1 MRSAD
6 LVSSFGEIA
15 RAKDIDRETLQI
27 IVEDVIRAMIDK
39 RYGSD
44 EAFEIIFNP
53 SQGDIQIL
61 HIQEIV
67 ENYDLVDPVTQIEER
82 HAQQI
87 DEDFEVDD
95 EVASELD
102 ISDFGR
108 RAVLT
113 ARQTFR
119 QRIRDIEKEKI
130 YDEYSELMG
139 EIIVGEIY
147 QVRRHE
153 ALLMHDGVEV
163 VLPRNEQ
170 IPGDHYRKGNMLRSV
185 VKEVRRDAG
194 SDPQVVVSRT
204 SPVFMERLFEIEVP
218 EVYDGIV
225 EIKKIARIPGDRAK
239 VAVVSHDER
248 VDPVGACVG
257 VKGVRIHAVVRELS
271 NENIDVMEWSENPS
285 QMVARALS
293 PANPVSVKL
302 NDDADPP
309 RARVEV
315 VADEVSQAIGRRG
328 VNIKLASQ
336 LTGYEID
343 VFREIPSDEEDI
355 DIEEFGDELSQD
367 TIQKLKYI
375 GCDTGKAV
383 LELSDDAL
391 ARRADL
397 NRTVA
402 KRVLQIIRAEFEKG
416 PGIVETIE
424 RGDFT
429 IESLEDDELAE
440 DIDDDR
446 EPPSE
451 DDLADASASE
461 EPLDEEP
468 LDGDSLDS
476 GAETLD
482 DAPAEDLDDGD
493 EPGPDGAGV
502 AEDAEVPEELD
513 GLNAESPEAGA
524 VSDEPTPT
532 DIDEPD
538 PETTTPSPT
547 PQDAADDEV
556 PPTDIDPSE
565 PTQAQSPDLADDEVH
580 NEVEEAGAATPA
592 EPVSTSA
599 EEDSSTPSNDEAV
612 AGAVEEEPEVKE

>member
-53 SQGDIQIL
+53 NQGDIQIL

-67 ENYDLVDPVTQIEER
+67 ENYDLIDPVTQIEER
-82 HAQQI
+82 HAKEI
-87 DEDFEVDD
+87 DEDFEVGD

-102 ISDFGR
+102 ISHFGR

-130 YDEYSELMG
+130 YEEYSDLMG

-170 IPGDHYRKGNMLRSV
+170 IPGDHYRKGNMLRTV

-194 SDPQVVVSRT
+194 SDPQVVASRT

-248 VDPVGACVG
+248 VDAVGACVG

-271 NENIDVMEWSENPS
+271 NENIDVMEWSENPA
-285 QMVARALS
+285 QMVSRALS

-302 NDDADPP
+302 NDDAEPP

-343 VFREIPSDEEDI
+343 VYREIPSDEEDI
-355 DIEEFGDELSQD
+355 DIEEFGDELAQE
-367 TIQKLKYI
+367 TVEKLKHI

-383 LELSDDAL
+383 LELSSDAL

-397 NRTVA
+397 DRETA
-402 KRVLQIIRAEFEKG
+402 ERVLEIIRAEFEKG

-429 IESLEDDELAE
+429 IESLEDEDLGDE
-440 DIDDDR
+440 DR
-446 EPPSE
+446 EPRNE
-451 DDLADASASE
+451 EDLAEMDADTASSE
-461 EPLDEEP
+461 
-468 LDGDSLDS
+468 
-476 GAETLD
+476 
-482 DAPAEDLDDGD
+482 DAPAEDLDGGVDDVGPGEPAIGEDADVPEERTDMDPEAPEADAVADEAISDVPD
-493 EPGPDGAGV
+493 EPGPSSA
-502 AEDAEVPEELD
+502 
-513 GLNAESPEAGA
+513 
-524 VSDEPTPT
+524 
-532 DIDEPD
+532 
-538 PETTTPSPT
+538 TTPSDVAPEAET
-547 PQDAADDEV
+547 PADESV
-556 PPTDIDPSE
+556 PPTDEIETSE
-565 PTQAQSPDLADDEVH
+565 SKAPQSPDLADDEVSD
-580 NEVEEAGAATPA
+580 EVEEAGAAP
-592 EPVSTSA
+592 EMRA
-599 EEDSSTPSNDEAV
+599 EEDSSAEHPEERV
-612 AGAVEEEPEVKE
+612 AGAVEEEPEAKE

>member
-1 MRSAD
+1 MRSED

-53 SQGDIQIL
+53 NQGDIQIL

-67 ENYDLVDPVTQIEER
+67 EDYDLIDPVTQIEER
-82 HAQQI
+82 NAKKI
-87 DEDFEVDD
+87 DEDFEVGDD
-95 EVASELD
+95 VASELD
-102 ISDFGR
+102 ISHFGR

-113 ARQTFR
+113 ARQTFQ

-130 YDEYSELMG
+130 YEEYSELMG
-139 EIIVGEIY
+139 EIIVSEIY

-170 IPGDHYRKGNMLRSV
+170 IPDDHYRKGNMLRAV
-185 VKEVRRDAG
+185 VTEVKRDAG

-302 NDDADPP
+302 NDEADPP

-315 VADEVSQAIGRRG
+315 IADEVSQAIGRRG

-343 VFREIPSDEEDI
+343 VYREIPSDEEDI
-355 DIEEFGDELSQD
+355 DIEEFGDELSD
-367 TIQKLKYI
+367 TTIEKLKHI

-383 LELSDDAL
+383 LELSSDAL

-397 NRTVA
+397 DRETA
-402 KRVLQIIRAEFEKG
+402 QRVLDIIETEFEKG

-429 IESLEDDELAE
+429 VESLD
-440 DIDDDR
+440 
-446 EPPSE
+446 
-451 DDLADASASE
+451 ADA
-461 EPLDEEP
+461 
-468 LDGDSLDS
+468 G
-476 GAETLD
+476 D
-482 DAPAEDLDDGD
+482 DADAKTEDAE
-493 EPGPDGAGV
+493 
-502 AEDAEVPEELD
+502 AEDAEAEDAGSVDESASDARDLDVEGPDAAAIAEDARIPEERNDLQSEASEAD
-513 GLNAESPEAGA
+513 AVSPEAA
-524 VSDEPTPT
+524 PEDTTEPG
-532 DIDEPD
+532 
-538 PETTTPSPT
+538 PETTTPSPKPET
-547 PQDAADDEV
+547 LADESV
-556 PPTDIDPSE
+556 QPTDINPSE
-565 PTQAQSPDLADDEVH
+565 STPLDSPDLTDDEAPGTDA
-580 NEVEEAGAATPA
+580 ESGPLDADTPDDDREEEAGAETLAD
-592 EPVSTSA
+592 EPESSSA
-599 EEDSSTPSNDEAV
+599 EEDSSLDAPNETV
-612 AGAVEEEPEVKE
+612 AGSVEEESEVKE

>member
-67 ENYDLVDPVTQIEER
+67 EDYNLVDPVTEIEER
-82 HAQQI
+82 HAKEI
-87 DEDFEVDD
+87 DEDFEEGD

-130 YDEYSELMG
+130 YDEYSDLMG

-153 ALLMHDGVEV
+153 ALLMHDDVEV

-170 IPGDHYRKGNMLRSV
+170 IPGDHYRKGNMLRTV

-343 VFREIPSDEEDI
+343 VYREIPSDEEDI
-355 DIEEFGDELSQD
+355 DIEEFGDELTEE
-367 TIQKLKYI
+367 TIEKLKHI

-383 LELSDDAL
+383 LELSSDAL

-397 NRTVA
+397 DRDTA
-402 KRVLQIIRAEFEKG
+402 ERVLNIIRNEFEKG

-429 IESLEDDELAE
+429 IESLEDEE
-440 DIDDDR
+440 IDDEDR
-446 EPPSE
+446 EPRSE
-451 DDLADASASE
+451 ADLADAE
-461 EPLDEEP
+461 EADAEEDAADAGP
-468 LDGDSLDS
+468 
-476 GAETLD
+476 AERTPEDFAAEELAADMPTAD
-482 DAPAEDLDDGD
+482 DAPAEDLGGDVADIGPDDPGLGEDAAVPEERADMNDSPEADAVSDEAIAEDPD
-493 EPGPDGAGV
+493 EPGPDDPAPPP
-502 AEDAEVPEELD
+502 APDAE
-513 GLNAESPEAGA
+513 
-524 VSDEPTPT
+524 
-532 DIDEPD
+532 
-538 PETTTPSPT
+538 PETMT
-547 PQDAADDEV
+547 DESV
-556 PPTDIDPSE
+556 PPTDEIDPTES
-565 PTQAQSPDLADDEVH
+565 T
-580 NEVEEAGAATPA
+580 TP
-592 EPVSTSA
+592 
-599 EEDSSTPSNDEAV
+599 
-612 AGAVEEEPEVKE
+612 